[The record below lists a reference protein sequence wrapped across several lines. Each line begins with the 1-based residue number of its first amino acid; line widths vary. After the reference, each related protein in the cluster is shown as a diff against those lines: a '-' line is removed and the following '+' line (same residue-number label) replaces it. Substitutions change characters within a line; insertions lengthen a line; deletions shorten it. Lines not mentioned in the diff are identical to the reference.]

1 MHSLNWMGQ
10 LLAWI
15 AALTSSRF
23 RYAWRRKGNSHIVR
37 GSKPTVGNG
46 TKYKHPVTAACS
58 RHAATSGSRNKTAP
72 PGGASSETSSCGAF
86 AALQPLASGRRPP
99 AVPPR
104 LPKAS
109 TLNDAPKQHNRHV
122 RSRRIS
128 RIPRQWRAP
137 AETAARART
146 FGRRTWTPWAPCWP
160 SRC

>member
-58 RHAATSGSRNKTAP
+58 RHAATSGSRKKIAP
-72 PGGASSETSSCGAF
+72 PGGASSETSSCWCVCG
-86 AALQPLASGRRPP
+86 
-99 AVPPR
+99 
-104 LPKAS
+104 
-109 TLNDAPKQHNRHV
+109 
-122 RSRRIS
+122 
-128 RIPRQWRAP
+128 AP
-137 AETAARART
+137 ALRLWPPSSRGASK
-146 FGRRTWTPWAPCWP
+146 TPE
-160 SRC
+160 SKHVE